1 MLAVPEN
8 HEPVLTRTRDE
19 LADALLTGADQDSAV
34 VMTMG
39 ALHAGHVA
47 LVRKARELVGM
58 DGLVTVTIF
67 VNPLQFGPGEDF
79 ERYPRTIDADLEV
92 CRAEGVDVVFAPDRT
107 ELYPGGD
114 PQVTIDPGPLG
125 TELEGAV
132 RPTHFA
138 GVLTV
143 VAKMLNL
150 IVPTYAVF
158 GEKDYQQLTLIRQMV
173 ADLEM
178 PYEIVGVPTVREP
191 DGLALSSRNRFL
203 SEAEHKQALALSR
216 ALDAGAAAASR
227 GPEAA
232 VAAAR
237 AAAGD
242 VGFDYL
248 ELRDPALGAPP
259 VSGPA
264 RLLVAARIGS
274 TRLIDNRPVEL

>member
-1 MLAVPEN
+1 VLAVPEN

-19 LADALLTGADQDSAV
+19 LADALITGADQDSAV

-259 VSGPA
+259 ASGPA